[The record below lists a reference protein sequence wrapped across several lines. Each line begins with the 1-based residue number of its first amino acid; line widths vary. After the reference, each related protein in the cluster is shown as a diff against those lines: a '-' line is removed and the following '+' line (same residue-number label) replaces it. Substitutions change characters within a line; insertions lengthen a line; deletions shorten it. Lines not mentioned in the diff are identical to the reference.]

1 MLEYVAI
8 FYLCL
13 VLNVVATLARLWD
26 PSWKD
31 VWKDCWRLRPHK
43 HHSKPTTAPLE
54 EREDQTRLHKQ
65 TRIHRKLLYATYLP
79 VYLLAVLADWLQGPY
94 KYALYSAYGYTQSD
108 IATLFVAG
116 FGSGMVL
123 GSLVGG
129 YADRMGRRK
138 LAFVYCLAY
147 CLSVS
152 FKHCQPFP
160 MLLLGRVMGGI
171 ATSLLYSV
179 FDAWLIKAHA
189 TRGLAASALVGH
201 SFSVATYGSSVVA
214 ILGGI
219 IANAAVMRSGPLR
232 PMFLGHN
239 ADEAAASLTLSPPPQ
254 DGNYIFFKGGYLV
267 PFDLTLIPL
276 VLCAVLALI
285 LWEENY
291 GDKDATNNNKNN
303 NINNSAGEDE
313 AQPFL
318 EATPS
323 IVTSEDDHL
332 LQPVP
337 PSSNFFKQRFLKCWG
352 NNPLQQAL
360 HTVWHNPN
368 ILRCCIISSLFEGSM
383 YVFIFMWTPALTALE
398 FPEQAGSHVS
408 EELPLGYI
416 FATFMVC
423 CMIGTSAFSYSTEQS
438 NTKAGLAL
446 SPPTC
451 LVYILGLSAC
461 ACVAMAVTTPLP
473 FLTTAQRPLVPYLGM
488 LLLEACIG
496 AYFPAMGTVKSTVV
510 PEHQRSAIY
519 NVFRL
524 PLNFI
529 VLLNLAVLGNMTHVQ
544 SFLLCGV
551 MLGIATVLQYQLTK
565 RLVNDTVTTSRA
577 ATNSIGNNASHDK
590 EMQVLTATTKN
601 GTEEKKEDIL

>member
-13 VLNVVATLARLWD
+13 VLNVVATLGRLWD
-26 PSWKD
+26 PSWKN
-31 VWKDCWRLRPHK
+31 VWRDCWRLRPHK
-43 HHSKPTTAPLE
+43 HHPRQEAAAAIV
-54 EREDQTRLHKQ
+54 EDPSRQKQ
-65 TRIHRKLLYATYLP
+65 TRTHRRLLYLTFLP

-138 LAFVYCLAY
+138 LALVYCLAY
-147 CLSVS
+147 CCSVS
-152 FKHCQPFP
+152 FKHCQPFA

-189 TRGLAASALVGH
+189 TRGVTSLVGH

-214 ILGGI
+214 IFGGI
-219 IANAAVMRSGPLR
+219 LANAAVKRSGPLR
-232 PMFLGHN
+232 PLFLGHG
-239 ADEAAASLTLSPPPQ
+239 DDLPSPLPQ
-254 DGNYIFFKGGYLV
+254 DGNYIFYRGGYLV

-276 VLCAVLALI
+276 ILCAILALA

-291 GDKDATNNNKNN
+291 GDKDAS
-303 NINNSAGEDE
+303 NNSNSGEGENDT
-313 AQPFL
+313 QPLFL
-318 EATPS
+318 ETTPS
-323 IVTSEDDHL
+323 IDDHI
-332 LQPVP
+332 QPVP
-337 PSSNFFKQRFLKCWG
+337 PSSNFVKSRFLKCWG
-352 NNPLQQAL
+352 NNPLQQAI

-408 EELPLGYI
+408 DELPLGYI

-423 CMIGTSAFSYSTEQS
+423 CMIGTSAFSYSTES
-438 NTKAGLAL
+438 TGLDV

-451 LVYILGLSAC
+451 LVYILGLSAV
-461 ACVAMAVTTPLP
+461 ACGAMAVTMPLP
-473 FLTTAQRPLVPYLGM
+473 FFATGQRPLVPYLGM

-551 MLGIATVLQYQLTK
+551 MLGGATVLQYQLTQ
-565 RLVNDTVTTSRA
+565 RLVNVTTF
-577 ATNSIGNNASHDK
+577 TTKNSNMASQDQ
-590 EMQVLTATTKN
+590 EMQALTTKN